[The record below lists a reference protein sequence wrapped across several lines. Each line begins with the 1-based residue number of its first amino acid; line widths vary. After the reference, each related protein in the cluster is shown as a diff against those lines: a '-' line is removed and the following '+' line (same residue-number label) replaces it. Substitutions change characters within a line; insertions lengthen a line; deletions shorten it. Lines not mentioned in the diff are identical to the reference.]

1 MKIAVVGAGFCGL
14 AVTWHLLQDPKNSV
28 VLIDQKGIG
37 QGASGVPVGLLHYYA
52 GPKASLSWM
61 AHEAYPEAI
70 KLLNIASDHLGQK
83 VYKPSGILRPEIAGM
98 DFSKAKDSPDTEWW
112 DRKRC
117 RSIIPELADNPGLF
131 IRSGVVVDCPCYCQG
146 LWRACL
152 DLGATFESAH
162 VSHAE
167 ELTGFDRVIFT
178 VGSGQMQIAGLNA
191 PQVSLIKGQALE
203 LEWQQ
208 KSPLAFALNSSVQ
221 FSQMHAETV
230 FTGSTF
236 ERRWTQEGVDQDR
249 CESEIRNKIAQ
260 MAPSFAHLPLRRVWS
275 GFRAATSDKKPFI
288 CQSAP
293 HVYCLGGMGSK
304 GLLYHAWGAKQI
316 KSSLS
321 YPHN

>member
-28 VLIDQKGIG
+28 VLIDKKGIG

-70 KLLNIASDHLGQK
+70 ALLNVASEHLGQK
-83 VYKPSGILRPEIAGM
+83 VYKASGVLRPEVAGM
-98 DFSKAKDSPDTEWW
+98 DFSKAKTAPDTEWW
-112 DRKRC
+112 EPSRC
-117 RSIIPELADNPGLF
+117 QSALPELADNPGLF
-131 IRSGVVVDCPCYCQG
+131 IRSGVVVDCPRYCQG
-146 LWRACL
+146 LWLACL
-152 DLGATFESAH
+152 SLGATFECAH
-162 VSHAE
+162 VTQAD
-167 ELTGFDRVIFT
+167 ELTSFDKVVFT
-178 VGSGQMQIAGLNA
+178 VGSGQMQIKGLNA

-208 KSPLAFALNSSVQ
+208 KLPLGFALNGSVQ
-221 FSQMHAETV
+221 FSQIHDDSV

-236 ERRWTQEGVDQDR
+236 ERRWTEEGADQAR
-249 CESEIRNKIAQ
+249 CESEIRTKIAQ
-260 MAPSFAHLPLRRVWS
+260 MAPAFSHLSLRRVWS
-275 GFRAATSDKKPFI
+275 GFRAATSDKKPFT
-288 CQSAP
+288 CQSSP

-316 KSSLS
+316 KTSLS